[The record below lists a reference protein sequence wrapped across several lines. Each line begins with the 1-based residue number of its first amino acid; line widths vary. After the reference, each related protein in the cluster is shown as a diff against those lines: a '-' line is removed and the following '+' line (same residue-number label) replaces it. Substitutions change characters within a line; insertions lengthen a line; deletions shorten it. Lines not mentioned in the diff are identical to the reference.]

1 MTSKPNSPREA
12 YVWIWLPGKTDP
24 VVAGRI
30 EADGEQYVFNYGQS
44 YLRRADRMPVYLPE
58 LPLEAGPIYPKEGLS
73 MPGALRDGLPDA
85 WGRRVINNQM
95 TGYKG
100 RAAQEIELD
109 ELTYMLES
117 GSDRIGA
124 LDFQASATNYIPRSA
139 RAVTLEELLA
149 SADRVEKGIPLT
161 PVLDQALRHAS
172 SIGGARPKAT
182 ILDGDTKY
190 IAKFSS
196 TSDTYGV
203 VKAEFLA
210 MRLAKLAGLS
220 VAPVKLVRAS
230 GKDVLLI
237 KRFDRE
243 RKGGNWTRRAMV
255 SALTLFGLDEM
266 MARYTS
272 YEDLAEAIRRRFT
285 DPKLTLRELFGRLTF
300 NILVGNTDDHARNH
314 AAFWDGTSLSLTPAF
329 DICPQQR
336 TGREANQGMLILGE
350 NKESRL
356 ALCVDAA
363 HRFLL
368 NAEDAVAIIKGQVDC
383 IRGNW
388 DGVCGDARITE
399 VDRKFLWKRQF
410 LNDYAFANNADRF
423 SGLE

>member
-1 MTSKPNSPREA
+1 MTSKPSPAKEA
-12 YVWIWLPGKTDP
+12 YVWIWLPGETDP

-30 EADGEQYVFNYGQS
+30 EADGDQYLFNYGKS
-44 YLRRADRMPVYLPE
+44 YLNRSDRMPIYLPE
-58 LPLEAGPIYPKEGLS
+58 LPLEVGTINPEEGLT

-85 WGRRVINNQM
+85 WGRRVIINKM

-100 RAAQEIELD
+100 KATQDIEFD

-139 RAVTLEELLA
+139 NTASLEELLA

-161 PVLDQALRHAS
+161 PELDQALRHGS

-182 ILDGDTKY
+182 IRDGTEKFV
-190 IAKFSS
+190 AKFSS
-196 TSDTYGV
+196 TSDTYSV

-210 MRLAKLAGLS
+210 MHLAKLAGLS

-237 KRFDRE
+237 KRFDRQ
-243 RKGGNWTRRAMV
+243 RKGENWTRRPMV
-255 SALTLFGLDEM
+255 SALTLLGLDEM
-266 MARYTS
+266 MVRYTS
-272 YEDLAEAIRRRFT
+272 YEDLAEIIRRRFT
-285 DPKLTLRELFGRLTF
+285 DPELTLRELFGRLTF

-314 AAFWDGTSLSLTPAF
+314 AAFWDGTALTLTPAF

-336 TGREANQGMLILGE
+336 TGWEANQAMLISGDI
-350 NKESRL
+350 KESRL
-356 ALCVDAA
+356 GLCMDAA
-363 HRFLL
+363 HRFFL
-368 NAEDAVAIIKGQVDC
+368 NSDDAKAIMKGQVDC
-383 IRGNW
+383 IRSNW
-388 DGVCGDARITE
+388 DDACDEAKLTE
-399 VDRKFLWKRQF
+399 VDRNLLWKRQF
-410 LNDYAFANNADRF
+410 LNGYAFEDNQGRLSD
-423 SGLE
+423 LQ